1 MCTFSCFLLVLF
13 AHLLRPS
20 TNIGG
25 VGHEGENED
34 PGMSEKHNLRSVN
47 STFLHSAQD
56 SQSTQSEGTN
66 YINTE
71 IHTRGLITSFYGK

>member
-13 AHLLRPS
+13 AHLLQPS

-25 VGHEGENED
+25 VGREGQNED
-34 PGMSEKHNLRSVN
+34 PGMSEMYNLPSVN
-47 STFLHSAQD
+47 STFRHSAQD
-56 SQSTQSEGTN
+56 SRSTQREGTN
-66 YINTE
+66 YINAE